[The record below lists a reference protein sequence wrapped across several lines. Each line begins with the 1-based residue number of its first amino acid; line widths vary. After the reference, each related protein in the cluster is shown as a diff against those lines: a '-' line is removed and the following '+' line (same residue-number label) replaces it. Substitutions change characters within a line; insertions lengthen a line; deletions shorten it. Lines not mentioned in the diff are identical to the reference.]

1 MGLFDAIKG
10 ILNPEIISTYEEIIN
25 SHSEAF
31 RRWKGRQ
38 IVGTFSSTY
47 NFSPSYNDKYY
58 IATHKSEILRVEQEI
73 AEEKAFEKRK
83 QEVINAASKYP
94 HAFYALVK
102 HRLIFLTV
110 IFFFAVGVQAQKRNA
125 RYVEY
130 INKYSDLAVE
140 QMKLHKIPAS
150 ITLAQGLLESGAG
163 YSQLA
168 RKSNNHFGIK
178 CGGSWRGRTVRHDD
192 DARNECFRAYKHPR
206 DSYED
211 HSDFLR
217 RGARYAFLFKLD
229 ITDYKGWARGLKK
242 AGYATDPSY
251 ANRLITI
258 IEDYDLYKYDRKGVY
273 SERKLKKNPW
283 LMSPHQVYIA
293 NDIAYVVARNGDTFK
308 DLGNEFDISWK
319 KLVKYNDLQRDYTL
333 MEGDIIYL
341 KSKKKKASK
350 PYTVYVVKD
359 GDSMHGISQKYGI
372 RLKNLYKMNRKD
384 GEYVPEIGDRLRLR

>member
-1 MGLFDAIKG
+1 M
-10 ILNPEIISTYEEIIN
+10 
-25 SHSEAF
+25 
-31 RRWKGRQ
+31 
-38 IVGTFSSTY
+38 
-47 NFSPSYNDKYY
+47 
-58 IATHKSEILRVEQEI
+58 
-73 AEEKAFEKRK
+73 
-83 QEVINAASKYP
+83 
-94 HAFYALVK
+94 
-102 HRLIFLTV
+102 
-110 IFFFAVGVQAQKRNA
+110 QAQKRNA

-242 AGYATDPSY
+242 QAMLPILLM
-251 ANRLITI
+251 LIVWLQLSKIMTCI
-258 IEDYDLYKYDRKGVY
+258 NTTVRGIFGTETEKESLVDEPASGVY
-273 SERKLKKNPW
+273 R
-283 LMSPHQVYIA
+283 
-293 NDIAYVVARNGDTFK
+293 
-308 DLGNEFDISWK
+308 
-319 KLVKYNDLQRDYTL
+319 
-333 MEGDIIYL
+333 
-341 KSKKKKASK
+341 
-350 PYTVYVVKD
+350 
-359 GDSMHGISQKYGI
+359 
-372 RLKNLYKMNRKD
+372 
-384 GEYVPEIGDRLRLR
+384 